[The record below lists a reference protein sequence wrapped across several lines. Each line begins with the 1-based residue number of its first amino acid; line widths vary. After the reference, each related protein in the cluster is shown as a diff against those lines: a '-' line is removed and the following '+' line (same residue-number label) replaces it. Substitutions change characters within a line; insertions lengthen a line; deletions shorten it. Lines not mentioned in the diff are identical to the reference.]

1 VVKKIL
7 SRRYVNM
14 HECVFIDGVRTP
26 NGRAHQAK
34 GWFRN
39 HRPDELLTEV
49 YKGLFERNEKVKPE
63 NVDALFVGCANPS
76 GMQNDI
82 GRLAWLASG
91 FSDVV
96 ATNTLTNQ
104 CPSGMSAT
112 MHAARA
118 IMTGEADIMISAGV
132 EDMEKVPM
140 GSNMNFPP
148 RLLEHYNGAD
158 LLMGATAEKV
168 AEEWNISR
176 DDMEN
181 MAAWSNVRA
190 AEARD
195 KGKFDNE
202 IIPIQ
207 GHDDDGNEF
216 TVSKDQWIRDKVDRE
231 KMKTMNSSFKP
242 GGVVTAATASPLTQ
256 GACAMLM
263 MSRKKADELGL
274 SYTHKYSYGVL
285 AGCDPTVMGIGP
297 IPAVKKLFERTG
309 LGADD
314 IGPIELNEA
323 FASQALA
330 CVRDLKLD
338 NENAPFDR
346 TNVWGGA
353 IALGHPLGQSG
364 ARILVTLLNIM
375 KSDFSDAKYGMA
387 SLCGAFGNAGALLI
401 EKVD

>member
-1 VVKKIL
+1 
-7 SRRYVNM
+7 M
-14 HECVFIDGVRTP
+14 QECVFIDGVRTP
-26 NGRAHQAK
+26 NGRAHKDK
-34 GWFRN
+34 GWFRKS
-39 HRPDELLTEV
+39 RPDELLSEV
-49 YKGLFERNEKVKPE
+49 YKALFERNKSIKPE
-63 NVDALFVGCANPS
+63 DVDAVMVGSANPS

-82 GRLAWLASG
+82 GRLGWLASG
-91 FSDVV
+91 LPDSVPS
-96 ATNTLTNQ
+96 NTLTNQ

-148 RLLEHYNGAD
+148 RLLEFYNGAD

-168 AEEWNISR
+168 AEQWNISR

-181 MAAWSNVRA
+181 MAAWSNMKA

-202 IIPIQ
+202 IIPVQ

-231 KMKTMNSSFKP
+231 RMKTMVSSFKP
-242 GGVVTAATASPLTQ
+242 GGVVTAALASPLTQ
-256 GACAMLM
+256 GACALLM

-285 AGCDPTVMGIGP
+285 AGCEPTIMGIGP
-297 IPAVKKLFERTG
+297 IPAVKKL
-309 LGADD
+309 
-314 IGPIELNEA
+314 
-323 FASQALA
+323 
-330 CVRDLKLD
+330 LKKQ
-338 NENAPFDR
+338 
-346 TNVWGGA
+346 V
-353 IALGHPLGQSG
+353 
-364 ARILVTLLNIM
+364 LVPMISVLLN
-375 KSDFSDAKYGMA
+375 
-387 SLCGAFGNAGALLI
+387 
-401 EKVD
+401 

>member
-1 VVKKIL
+1 
-7 SRRYVNM
+7 M
-14 HECVFIDGVRTP
+14 EECVFIDGVRTP
-26 NGRAHQAK
+26 NGRAHNAR
-34 GWFRN
+34 GWLRN
-39 HRPDELLTEV
+39 LRPDELLTNV
-49 YKGLFERNEKVKPE
+49 YKGLFERNGKVKPE
-63 NVDALFVGCANPS
+63 DVDALFVGSANPS

-82 GRLAWLASG
+82 GRLGWLAGG
-91 FSDVV
+91 FPDSVPS
-96 ATNTLTNQ
+96 NTLTNQ
-104 CPSGMSAT
+104 CPSGMSAA

-118 IMTGEADIMISAGV
+118 IMTGETDIMIAAGV

-148 RLLEHYNGAD
+148 RLLEFYNGAD

-168 AEEWNISR
+168 AEQWGISR

-181 MAAWSNVRA
+181 MAVWSNKKA
-190 AEARD
+190 AAARD
-195 KGKFDNE
+195 AGKFKKE
-202 IIPIQ
+202 IISVM
-207 GHDDDGNEF
+207 GHDDQGNEF
-216 TVSKDQWIRDKVDRE
+216 MVDRDQWIRDKTDRE
-231 KMKTMNSSFKP
+231 KMKAMMSSFKP

-256 GACAMLM
+256 GACALLL

-274 SYTHKYSYGVL
+274 SYKYKYSAGVL

-297 IPAVKKLFERTG
+297 IPAVKKLLEKTG
-309 LGADD
+309 LKASD

-330 CVRDLKLD
+330 CVRDLDLD

-346 TNVWGGA
+346 VNVWGGA

-375 KSDFSDAKYGMA
+375 ESDFPEEKYGMA

-401 EKVD
+401 EKVQ